1 LVSVEERVL
10 LPGQTALVVGE
21 AQVVRSDDGSEH
33 VCIGPRSQTPLVVL
47 DTRRA
52 RLERELAGYAVG
64 RSLEIDLR
72 QIFG

>member
-1 LVSVEERVL
+1 VL

-52 RLERELAGYAVG
+52 RLGRELAGRFFG
-64 RSLEIDLR
+64 RSLKLDLH
-72 QIFG
+72 QIFR